1 MDFVVFNFHD
11 VILLMTAMLC
21 GFFALLL
28 IATNPPKNISNY
40 FLAAFLIAHAFIPL
54 HELTMW
60 GAEFKLQVRAHAP
73 GIYFIGGSAYYLDA
87 VLLYFYVKSL
97 VFRDFHL
104 QAKDYFHLLPL
115 ALFGLFMVLA
125 FYRYPAS
132 VRLEWINNEHFVYSL
147 GYIGMDFFCKFLRVA
162 YCVAGFVLI
171 YKYKGILKN
180 THSNIEKVDV
190 LWLKILV
197 MGFLV
202 VTAMEAFLALSKMV
216 GYFVGYDFLEPP
228 PTGNV
233 IEYIGLSGYYA
244 LFFLV
249 CTLVFTSMRY
259 FSNFEAVRQK
269 DATKDSREPAK
280 KAAQEKL
287 LNPDYA
293 EKIDSLMRSQN
304 TYLNPDLT
312 LDMLAESLAIPAKD
326 LSMIINR
333 HFNLNFYEFIN
344 GYRIEEVQ
352 RRLVDPANKDKTIT
366 DIYLEVGFN
375 SKSVFN
381 TFFKKL
387 VGKTPS
393 EYRQNP
399 QVVAKNSQ

>member
-1 MDFVVFNFHD
+1 MNQVVFNFHD

-21 GFFALLL
+21 CLFAILL

-54 HELTMW
+54 HELILW
-60 GAEFKLQVRAHAP
+60 GAEFKFRVREHLPQVN
-73 GIYFIGGSAYYLDA
+73 FIGAFAYYLDA

-97 VFRDFHL
+97 VFRDFNIRRRDFLHL
-104 QAKDYFHLLPL
+104 IPL
-115 ALFGLFMVLA
+115 GLFSLFMVFC
-125 FYRYPAS
+125 FYCFPAE
-132 VRLEWINNEHFVYSL
+132 VRLDWINTETFVYSP
-147 GYIGMDFFCKFLRVA
+147 GYIGMDLFIKCTRAA
-162 YCVAGFVLI
+162 YCLAGFLLI
-171 YKYKGILKN
+171 FKYKDLLKN
-180 THSNIEKVDV
+180 THSNIEKVDI

-197 MGFLV
+197 VGFALV
-202 VTAMEAFLALSKMV
+202 TGMEAFLSFSKV
-216 GYFVGYDFLEPP
+216 IGLFTAYDFLHPNP
-228 PTGNV
+228 DGNL

-259 FSNFEAVRQK
+259 FNTFEAVKQK
-269 DATKDSREPAK
+269 DAKEPTKKST
-280 KAAQEKL
+280 QEKL
-287 LNPDYA
+287 PNPEYS
-293 EKIDSLMRSQN
+293 EKIDSIMRSQK

-312 LDMLAESLAIPAKD
+312 LDMLADTLSMPAKD

-333 HFNLNFYEFIN
+333 HYHINFYEFVN
-344 GYRIEEVQ
+344 GYRIAEAQ
-352 RRLVDPANKDKTIT
+352 KRLLDTANKDKTIT

-387 VGKTPS
+387 VGSTPS
-393 EYRQNP
+393 EYRKQAAG
-399 QVVAKNSQ
+399 VVSAE

>member
-28 IATNPPKNISNY
+28 IATNPPNNISNY

-54 HELTMW
+54 HELILW
-60 GAEFKLQVRAHAP
+60 GAEFKLQVRANAP

-104 QAKDYFHLLPL
+104 HAKDYLHLIPL
-115 ALFGLFMVLA
+115 ALFGVFMVLA
-125 FYRYPAS
+125 FYRFPAAS
-132 VRLEWINNEHFVYSL
+132 RLEWINNETFVYSL

-162 YCVAGFVLI
+162 YCVAGFLLI

-180 THSNIEKVDV
+180 THSNIEKVDI

-202 VTAMEAFLALSKMV
+202 VTAMEAFLALSKMI
-216 GYFVGYDFLEPP
+216 GFLAGYDFLAPHP
-228 PTGNV
+228 RGNV

-244 LFFLV
+244 LFVLV

-269 DATKDSREPAK
+269 DGSKDSREPAK
-280 KAAQEKL
+280 KSAQEKL

-293 EKIDSLMRSQN
+293 EKI
-304 TYLNPDLT
+304 YLNPDLT
-312 LDMLAESLAIPAKD
+312 LDMLAESLSIPAKD

-352 RRLVDPANKDKTIT
+352 KRLIDPANKDKTIT

-399 QVVAKNSQ
+399 KVVATAS

>member
-1 MDFVVFNFHD
+1 MNQVVFNFHD

-28 IATNPPKNISNY
+28 MATNPPKNTSNY
-40 FLAAFLIAHAFIPL
+40 FLAAFLIAHACIPL
-54 HELTMW
+54 HELILW
-60 GAEFKLQVRAHAP
+60 GAEFKLSVRAHFP
-73 GIYFIGGSAYYLDA
+73 QIYFVGAFAYYLDA

-97 VFRDFHL
+97 VFRDFQL
-104 QAKDYFHLLPL
+104 RPKDYLHLLPAL
-115 ALFGLFMVLA
+115 LFGVFMVVA
-125 FYRYPAS
+125 FYRYPAAT
-132 VRLEWINNEHFVYSL
+132 RLEWINSETFAYSP
-147 GYIGMDFFCKFLRVA
+147 GYIGMDLLIKCMRIG
-162 YCVAGFVLI
+162 YCLAGFLLI
-171 YKYKGILKN
+171 FKYKDILKN

-197 MGFLV
+197 VGFMLVTSMEGFL
-202 VTAMEAFLALSKMV
+202 AFSKV
-216 GYFVGYDFLEPP
+216 IGLFTEYDFLHPNP
-228 PTGNV
+228 DGNL

-259 FSNFEAVRQK
+259 FSNFEAVKQK
-269 DATKDSREPAK
+269 DTKEPAK
-280 KAAQEKL
+280 KPAQEKL
-287 LNPDYA
+287 LNPECA
-293 EKIDSLMRSQN
+293 EKIDSLMRSQE

-312 LDMLAESLAIPAKD
+312 LDMLAEQLAMPAKD

-333 HFNLNFYEFIN
+333 HYQINFYEFVN
-344 GYRIEEVQ
+344 GYRIEAAQ
-352 RRLVDPANKDKTIT
+352 RCLQNSAYKDKTIT

-393 EYRQNP
+393 EYRQ
-399 QVVAKNSQ
+399 QAL